1 MFTGP
6 GDQCCPSIYE
16 DIVVWTNIIDDNWDI
31 YGYDLSKKEGF
42 QILTAPSYR
51 EAPVIYKDTIV
62 WQDHRNFTRDI
73 YGCTLQTIE
82 LAAEADSLLDEGK
95 KEYEHTNYLEA
106 LEHLEQAKEIYQR
119 IESIKATECGEWI
132 DKTQTE
138 INADPDLLVNQAEA
152 FLSKGLK
159 DQAINAYKRAA
170 DLYEEQGNV
179 SQSQK
184 IKEKIYELENPPET
198 ISPTLF
204 SDLRFILPLLALAG
218 ILGIFIVYYLI
229 KRRT

>member
-1 MFTGP
+1 MWTDNTG
-6 GDQCCPSIYE
+6 
-16 DIVVWTNIIDDNWDI
+16 DIWDI

-42 QILTAPSYR
+42 QILTAPSHR
-51 EAPVIYKDTIV
+51 IGPAIYKDTIV
-62 WQDHRNFTRDI
+62 WQDSRNYNTDI

-95 KEYEHTNYLEA
+95 KEYEYNNYLRA
-106 LEHLEQAKEIYQR
+106 LEYLEQAKEIYR
-119 IESIKATECGEWI
+119 NIESIKATECDEWI

-138 INADPDLLVNQAEA
+138 INADPDLLVDQAEA

-159 DQAINAYKRAA
+159 DQAINAYKKAA

-184 IKEKIYELENPPET
+184 IKEKIYDLENPPEIT
-198 ISPTLF
+198 PPTLF

-218 ILGIFIVYYLI
+218 ILGTLIIYSLI
-229 KRRT
+229 KKRT

>member
-1 MFTGP
+1 
-6 GDQCCPSIYE
+6 
-16 DIVVWTNIIDDNWDI
+16 VWTNIIDDNWDI

-51 EAPVIYKDTIV
+51 EGPVIYKDIIV
-62 WQDHRNFTRDI
+62 WQDHRNFTMDI

-95 KEYEHTNYLEA
+95 IEYEHSNYLRT
-106 LEHLEQAKEIYQR
+106 LEYLEQAKEIYR
-119 IESIKATECGEWI
+119 NIESIKATECDEWI
-132 DKTQTE
+132 DKAQTE
-138 INADPDLLVNQAEA
+138 INADPDLLVNQAET

-179 SQSQK
+179 SQYQT
-184 IKEKIYELENPPET
+184 IKEKIYELENPLET
-198 ISPTLF
+198 TPPTLF
-204 SDLRFILPLLALAG
+204 SDLRFILLLFALAG
-218 ILGIFIVYYLI
+218 VFGTLIAYYFI